1 MVDYGQIAGGLSELG
16 FGLAG
21 GFGSRPKVA
30 MFHPINLG
38 SEMGKAI
45 GSDIGAF
52 PQLEQ
57 LGKLY
62 SSDLLDQLN
71 TMLPGYSG
79 TLAKGEADTSK
90 LLDVSN
96 QLLTGDLPDDVKSQI
111 ERSDA
116 FQALSGGYAGSG
128 MSRSLTARD
137 LGLTS
142 LDLMR
147 QGASMLGQG
156 GNSAQQWAQMA
167 KGNMLDPSSFFIT
180 PQQQG
185 QFDLTNTILR
195 QQSLQNKYNQQAAPD
210 PTMLGLMQIASQFT
224 GGMGGGGGIGG
235 MGSMFGGGQT
245 DPSVFG
251 YGFGYG

>member
-1 MVDYGQIAGGLSELG
+1 MVDYASIAGGLSELG

-21 GFGSRPKVA
+21 GFGSKPQVA
-30 MFHPINLG
+30 MYRPFNLEA
-38 SEMGKAI
+38 EMGKAL
-45 GSDIGAF
+45 GGDIGAF

-62 SSDLLDQLN
+62 SSDILNQLN
-71 TMLPGYSG
+71 TMLPGYSD
-79 TLAKGEADTSK
+79 TMAKGEAGASK
-90 LLDVSN
+90 LLDVSS
-96 QLLTGDLPDDVKSQI
+96 QMLSGDLPQDVKEQI

-128 MSRSLTARD
+128 MAHSLTARD

-142 LDLMR
+142 LDLMK

-156 GNSAQQWAQMA
+156 GNSAQQWAAMA
-167 KGNMLDPSSFFIT
+167 KGNILDPSAFFVT

-185 QFDLTNTILR
+185 AFDTEQRILR
-195 QQSLQNKYNQQAAPD
+195 QQSLQNRYNVAAAPD

-224 GGMGGGGGIGG
+224 GGMGG
-235 MGSMFGGGQT
+235 MGSMFGGDTG
-245 DPSVFG
+245 G
-251 YGFGYG
+251 MGRGM